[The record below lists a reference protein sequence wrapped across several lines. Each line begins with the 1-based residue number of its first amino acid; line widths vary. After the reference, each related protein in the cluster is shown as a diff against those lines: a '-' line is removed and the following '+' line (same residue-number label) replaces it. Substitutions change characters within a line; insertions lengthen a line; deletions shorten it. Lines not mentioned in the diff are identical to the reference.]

1 MADAPA
7 ALDRIETSTADLTEG
22 AIDAIETTS
31 TTIGEALPGLV
42 QPIIDLAAAHP
53 AWALALGFLVAAGES
68 IVIVGAFVPGIAIL
82 LAMGG
87 LVAAGAVDFWSLALW
102 TSLGAVFGDGV
113 SYWIGRRFGP
123 YIRGHRL
130 LASSAPLLR
139 RSEIFFER
147 WGIWAIV
154 IARFTPGIRAFVPV
168 VAGMLH
174 MPRGRFYAAN
184 VVSAFIWAPAHIAPV
199 AFAGRLAMEYR
210 PSPMVIGL
218 AVLGLA
224 LAAAVA
230 YAWIRRRRPAA
241 EQGRAEWTP
250 PRS

>member
-1 MADAPA
+1 MAAGPDQVGTVEG
-7 ALDRIETSTADLTEG
+7 LTQETVG
-22 AIDAIETTS
+22 AIETTS
-31 TTIGEALPGLV
+31 EAIGEALPDLV

-82 LAMGG
+82 IAMGG

-123 YIRGHRL
+123 GIRGHRL
-130 LASSAPLLR
+130 FASYEPLLL
-139 RSEIFFER
+139 RSETFFAR
-147 WGIWAIV
+147 WGVWAIV

-174 MPRGRFYAAN
+174 MPRGRFYVAN

-199 AFAGRLAMEYR
+199 AFAGRLAMDVKL
-210 PSPMVIGL
+210 SPMAIGMI
-218 AVLGLA
+218 VLGVV
-224 LAAAVA
+224 LAAAAA
-230 YAWIRRRRPAA
+230 YGFVRWRRGAA
-241 EQGRAEWTP
+241 QRARLE
-250 PRS
+250 